1 MPVLFSFSVFELRSV
16 QIADYS
22 WKISLAEYP
31 TKASTDDIDDNDM
44 IKVLANS
51 SVQYS
56 ACSSFAALSGNTD
69 LQLQNTSQRTD
80 DQSEDEFN
88 SEDEEWEEEPL
99 KYLRTVKIDPFVC
112 HVLVS
117 LSGLFLSRLLGKNVS
132 TNYNI
137 PNSHQQNVFS

>member
-1 MPVLFSFSVFELRSV
+1 
-16 QIADYS
+16 
-22 WKISLAEYP
+22 
-31 TKASTDDIDDNDM
+31 M

-69 LQLQNTSQRTD
+69 LQLQSTSQRTD

-88 SEDEEWEEEPL
+88 SDDEEWKEEPL
-99 KYLRTVKIDPFVC
+99 KYLLTVKIDPFVC
-112 HVLVS
+112 HVWVS

>member
-80 DQSEDEFN
+80 DHD
-88 SEDEEWEEEPL
+88 DDEWEEEPL
-99 KYLRTVKIDPFVC
+99 KYLLTVKIDPFVC
-112 HVLVS
+112 HVWVS
-117 LSGLFLSRLLGKNVS
+117 LSGLFLSRLLRKNVS
-132 TNYNI
+132 TIYNI
-137 PNSHQQNVFS
+137 PHSHQQNVFS

>member
-1 MPVLFSFSVFELRSV
+1 MPVLFSFSVFESRCV

-22 WKISLAEYP
+22 WKISHAEFP

-56 ACSSFAALSGNTD
+56 ACSSFTALSGNTD

-80 DQSEDEFN
+80 NQSEDE
-88 SEDEEWEEEPL
+88 EREEEPL
-99 KYLRTVKIDPFVC
+99 KYLLTVKIDPFVC
-112 HVLVS
+112 HVWVS
-117 LSGLFLSRLLGKNVS
+117 LSGLFLSRLSGQNVP
-132 TNYNI
+132 TIYNI
-137 PNSHQQNVFS
+137 PHSHQQNVFS